1 MTVAPIAALLA
12 PISEDAPFG
21 TYLKADR
28 ALYRA
33 LRNRFNAAQTAYR
46 ALSETVESLADREL
60 QMQNCEAWQALSD
73 EAQTVLTGQSRDLE
87 LLCWY
92 IAAQIHL
99 ETPLARLL
107 AAVLSVTE
115 LVVTSWDQ
123 LQPFP
128 PADKL
133 KAADESGQA
142 KEIDAL
148 RLRSF
153 VQLVGEVPGSGLL
166 HLPLTNLILIGRTT
180 LGSFL
185 AAERDGVIATLK
197 AEVAAEIADE
207 SAMLRERVLQ
217 LGDLQGALDRLDIAL
232 RAVAAR
238 SGEPPVQVVRLAKQV
253 ADLLRAL
260 RVLTEGTAFV
270 WPIVRTDQP
279 EADDADELASAEAS
293 LGHGAAPQMTGA
305 DASISRETAL
315 SNLEA
320 LIAHFRITEPHSP
333 VHTLLA
339 RALRWARM
347 PLPDVMSEVLGADS
361 EAMARLSMMAGLES
375 AGERLARPV
384 SMVAPIA
391 VSVTPPERAEASI
404 QTPDDA
410 PQQDV
415 AQESNPPPEGKIT
428 SFEW

>member
-60 QMQNCEAWQALSD
+60 QMQNREAWQALSD
-73 EAQTVLTGQSRDLE
+73 EAQTVLTAQSRDLE

-99 ETPLARLL
+99 ETPLTRLL
-107 AAVLSVTE
+107 AAVLTVTE
-115 LVVTSWDQ
+115 LVETSWDQ
-123 LQPFP
+123 LQPLP

-166 HLPLTNLILIGRTT
+166 HLPLTNLVLVGRTT
-180 LGSFL
+180 LGNFL
-185 AAERDGVIATLK
+185 AAERDGAIAALK

-207 SAMLRERVLQ
+207 SAILRDRVLQ
-217 LGDLQGALDRLDIAL
+217 LGDLQSALDRLDIAL
-232 RAVAAR
+232 RAAAAR
-238 SGEPPVQVVRLAKQV
+238 SGEPPVQVARLAKQV

-260 RVLTEGTAFV
+260 LVLTEGTAFV
-270 WPIVRTDQP
+270 WPIVETDQP
-279 EADDADELASAEAS
+279 KADDADDLAPAEAA
-293 LGHGAAPQMTGA
+293 LGHGAARQMTGA
-305 DASISRETAL
+305 DASLSRETAL

-339 RALRWARM
+339 RGLRWARM

-384 SMVAPIA
+384 TMVAPVA
-391 VSVTPPERAEASI
+391 VSVTPPERAETGI

-415 AQESNPPPEGKIT
+415 VQESNPPPEGKIT